1 MRAARTVVSDQSDP
15 RDNRQPAL
23 YWPGPQS
30 TTPLMLMPA
39 TSPWFPRD
47 PTSFVSPY
55 AVEPWLRPRLTV
67 SPRGY
72 AILAGLDRAIL
83 ELPLVNPGRQP
94 WQPVTPSPSPSWPW
108 CCGLANALPR
118 PGRMKTTLAE
128 GNLPRYGQ
136 LNSIPAQL
144 DTLRTR
150 DWRLPGLPR
159 VVLRVLVLA
168 QALLLL
174 APSGVPV
181 HVLECVQSFVFS
193 TRSIFGPPQDAAGIT
208 TSEHGTVW
216 RPIDVVSSVAT
227 RARNFL
233 FSNPPLCLHFRAEAA
248 LLVHSTLATGQE
260 WRMGPWRDKDA
271 LDALDGT
278 IPRRPPLLADGH
290 SARSG
295 KSTRHVPVSYEYGHM
310 SSSTERFACWFWRAK
325 ANNLGARLAMNP
337 ATRTSAYLKRRGLR
351 SRPVLDVSARY
362 PTRAGADQY
371 PICPSTRSGTRTC
384 TDVNIGLVPA
394 CACVCA
400 GHAGLVPVQAD
411 RDSELNWIDVTSPAK
426 SVQYR
431 YRLESDMPTIK
442 TDDRG
447 FKAVDGPKTLARAT
461 ASTAARD
468 APGIAAP
475 APQPAASRASRASST
490 FGLAGRTIAGF
501 NALRRPGSS
510 SLHAWQR
517 GQEKQ
522 KKRKE
527 GKKGTRKSSTP
538 ACACIC
544 VLTGTGDW
552 PSKPLRSSS
561 LPASES
567 QRGSSAFFAST
578 ISSPPAAA
586 SASYKYPTHALPRS
600 LTAG

>member
-1 MRAARTVVSDQSDP
+1 MEHKP
-15 RDNRQPAL
+15 R
-23 YWPGPQS
+23 
-30 TTPLMLMPA
+30 
-39 TSPWFPRD
+39 
-47 PTSFVSPY
+47 SFVSG
-55 AVEPWLRPRLTV
+55 A
-67 SPRGY
+67 
-72 AILAGLDRAIL
+72 A
-83 ELPLVNPGRQP
+83 
-94 WQPVTPSPSPSWPW
+94 
-108 CCGLANALPR
+108 
-118 PGRMKTTLAE
+118 
-128 GNLPRYGQ
+128 
-136 LNSIPAQL
+136 
-144 DTLRTR
+144 
-150 DWRLPGLPR
+150 
-159 VVLRVLVLA
+159 
-168 QALLLL
+168 
-174 APSGVPV
+174 
-181 HVLECVQSFVFS
+181 

-233 FSNPPLCLHFRAEAA
+233 FSNLPLCLHFRAEAA

-278 IPRRPPLLADGH
+278 IPRRSPLLADGH

-310 SSSTERFACWFWRAK
+310 FLFIERFACWFWRAK
-325 ANNLGARLAMNP
+325 ANNLGARLIMNP
-337 ATRTSAYLKRRGLR
+337 ATRTSAYLKRRRLR

-362 PTRAGADQY
+362 PTRAGAEW
-371 PICPSTRSGTRTC
+371 SGTRTC
-384 TDVNIGLVPA
+384 TDVNIGL
-394 CACVCA
+394 
-400 GHAGLVPVQAD
+400 
-411 RDSELNWIDVTSPAK
+411 RLNWIDVTSPAK
-426 SVQYR
+426 SVRYR

-447 FKAVDGPKTLARAT
+447 FKAVDGPKTLASTTALAAT

-468 APGIAAP
+468 APGIAAA

-544 VLTGTGDW
+544 VLMGTGDW

-586 SASYKYPTHALPRS
+586 SASYKYPNACPAS
-600 LTAG
+600 FVDCWLTAFRCLFLSCPVLSCLLCAALSLSFFYTLLSRLSSLLLSSALLLSSPPPPLTLSLLSRLFRLLRSNPPLLSLIGHLTGALFCDAADTPAGWHQGGYRPKWTGQHQKNGRE

>member
-72 AILAGLDRAIL
+72 AILAGLDRA
-83 ELPLVNPGRQP
+83 NPGAAAF
-94 WQPVTPSPSPSWPW
+94 TPSPSPSWPW
-108 CCGLANALPR
+108 RCGLANALLR
-118 PGRMKTTLAE
+118 LGRMKTTLAE
-128 GNLPRYGQ
+128 GNLPRTG
-136 LNSIPAQL
+136 IA
-144 DTLRTR
+144 
-150 DWRLPGLPR
+150 
-159 VVLRVLVLA
+159 
-168 QALLLL
+168 LL

-181 HVLECVQSFVFS
+181 HVLECVQSFVLS

-248 LLVHSTLATGQE
+248 LLVHSTLATGQ
-260 WRMGPWRDKDA
+260 D
-271 LDALDGT
+271 
-278 IPRRPPLLADGH
+278 
-290 SARSG
+290 G

-325 ANNLGARLAMNP
+325 ANNLGARLALNP

-394 CACVCA
+394 CAC
-400 GHAGLVPVQAD
+400 
-411 RDSELNWIDVTSPAK
+411 RLNWIDVTSPAK

-447 FKAVDGPKTLARAT
+447 FKAVDGPKTLA
-461 ASTAARD
+461 STAARD
-468 APGIAAP
+468 APGIAAA

-510 SLHAWQR
+510 SRHAWQR

-567 QRGSSAFFAST
+567 QRGSSSAFFAST

-586 SASYKYPTHALPRS
+586 LHLHLTSTRTHALPRS